1 MVDPKE
7 HWESKAAELK
17 KERKFEEI
25 VEVLDKVKE
34 IEKAET
40 SKDFWY
46 KKACNLYEIGEYE
59 KAKDALLHDLEVNKK
74 NYDVLF
80 LLAKI
85 LFELESYEES
95 LEYLNKASE
104 DHDSNL
110 LKNSQKVDQM
120 KNLHK
125 FEEAVMY
132 SDKVKQDNPLD
143 HSYWYQRGMVLF
155 KLKKFT
161 DALFCFNSAL
171 ELHQEHQNT
180 LYQLAKTELYV
191 GNKEISFEI
200 LERICTMDSD
210 NKEKLRIDKDFEH
223 VLNDKSFRM
232 IIGLLNS
239 K

>member
-1 MVDPKE
+1 MNPKE
-7 HWESKAAELK
+7 HWKSKATELK

-25 VEVLDKVKE
+25 VEVLDKVRE
-34 IEKAET
+34 IEKADA
-40 SKDFWY
+40 SKDYWY

-59 KAKDALLHDLEVNKK
+59 KAKDALINDLEVNKK
-74 NYDVLF
+74 SYETFF

-85 LFELESYEES
+85 LFELKSYEES

-104 DHDSNL
+104 DHDSKF
-110 LKNSQKVDQM
+110 LKNSQKIDQM

-125 FEEAVMY
+125 FEEAIMY

-143 HSYWYQRGMVLF
+143 HPYWYQRGMVFF

-161 DALFCFNSAL
+161 DAVFCFNSAL
-171 ELHQEHQNT
+171 ELRQEHQIT
-180 LYQLAKTELYV
+180 LYQLAKTELYI
-191 GNKEISFEI
+191 GNKEKSFEI
-200 LERICTMDSD
+200 LERICTVEPN
-210 NKEKLRIDKDFEH
+210 NKEKLKLDNDFEH

-232 IIGLLNS
+232 ITGSLNS